1 MEQGTAKWMVRVMS
15 MWISRLCWAGAA
27 AFMVGREF
35 AVKRQAE
42 DIPRPADSCLARL
55 FGIHE

>member
-1 MEQGTAKWMVRVMS
+1 MVVS
-15 MWISRLCWAGAA
+15 THRLCWAGAA

-42 DIPRPADSCLARL
+42 DIPRPADSCLATSARL

>member
-1 MEQGTAKWMVRVMS
+1 MS
-15 MWISRLCWAGAA
+15 THRLCWAGAA